1 MSKEHVILRKS
12 LIVGMKNYQKLKENP
27 MKDLG

>member
-1 MSKEHVILRKS
+1 
-12 LIVGMKNYQKLKENP
+12 MKNYQKLKENP